1 MWNLKRNDTNE
12 LTKQKETHRLRKR
25 IYGCW
30 GEGLVRESGKVTYTL
45 LYLKW
50 ITNKDLLHSTRT
62 LLGVMCQPGWERGLG
77 ENGYMYTYDSVPSL
91 FT

>member
-1 MWNLKRNDTNE
+1 MVA
-12 LTKQKETHRLRKR
+12 
-25 IYGCW
+25 G
-30 GEGLVRESGKVTYTL
+30 GERWREGIVREYGMDMYTL

-77 ENGYMYTYDSVPSL
+77 GHHPSESCKRESFLASVSL
-91 FT
+91 GCCRKTLIFLGL